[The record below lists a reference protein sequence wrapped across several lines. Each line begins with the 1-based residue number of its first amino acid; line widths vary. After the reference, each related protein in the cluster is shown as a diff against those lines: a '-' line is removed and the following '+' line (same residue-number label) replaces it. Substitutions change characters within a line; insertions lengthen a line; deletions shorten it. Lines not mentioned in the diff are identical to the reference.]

1 MANKRGNLKDSM
13 KEGLSSLVSPTVPVN
28 TREAEEPAPVEK
40 KRYKTCNYVTDPSHH
55 RRLKN
60 YATDNGMTL
69 LEAFNEAID
78 LYLSDKGERY
88 L

>member
-13 KEGLSSLVSPTVPVN
+13 KEGLSALVSPTVPVN

-69 LEAFNEAID
+69 LEAFNKAID

>member
-13 KEGLSSLVSPTVPVN
+13 KEGLSALVSPTVPVN

-60 YATDNGMTL
+60 
-69 LEAFNEAID
+69 
-78 LYLSDKGERY
+78 
-88 L
+88 